1 MNKILIAY
9 YSRRGQNYVDGVI
22 RDLEIGNTEFL
33 ARRLAEMTDGTLFR
47 IDTVKPY
54 PIDYHETTKQ
64 AMTELQADSRPE
76 LTDKV
81 DKMEEFDTVVLG
93 YPNWWGTMPMCVCT
107 FLESYDLSGKIILPF
122 CTHEGS
128 ALGHS
133 EKDIK
138 RLYPTSDIR
147 KGLAIRGSNVKNADT
162 QVKTWLKDN
171 KLI

>member
-1 MNKILIAY
+1 MDKILIAY
-9 YSRRGQNYVDGVI
+9 YSRRGENYVDGIIKELPV
-22 RDLEIGNTEFL
+22 GNTEIIAKKISEFIN
-33 ARRLAEMTDGTLFR
+33 ADIFR
-47 IDTVKPY
+47 IDTVKQY
-54 PIDYHETTKQ
+54 PKDYTETTNM
-64 AMTELQADSRPE
+64 AMLELNSNVRPE
-76 LTDKV
+76 LASSINNIDEYGTIL
-81 DKMEEFDTVVLG
+81 LG

-107 FLESYDLSGKIILPF
+107 FLGSYDLSGKIILPF

-138 RLYPTSDIR
+138 RLSPTSDVR
-147 KGLAIRGSNVKNADT
+147 KGLAIRGSNVESADT